1 MLIKNKQKMIKF
13 SSINDRITQLIDFKA
28 NKNQKKFAEMIDF
41 APQVISNIV
50 SGRKSKPSFD
60 VLNAISSSFVDI
72 NPEWL
77 LTGEG
82 EMLKSDNLS
91 VATQTHNP
99 NEGIPLIPTEAMRGV
114 ASGEISILELNCERY
129 VIPMFKDADFLIPVK
144 GSSMYPKYNS
154 GDVVACKRVPMQDI
168 FFQWNK
174 VYVLDTNQGAII
186 KRVAKSEQEGCIK
199 IVSDNPSYEPFDLQ
213 LSQIYS
219 IAIVVGVVRQE

>member
-1 MLIKNKQKMIKF
+1 MINF
-13 SSINDRITQLIDFKA
+13 SNINDRITQLIDFKA

-60 VLNAISSSFVDI
+60 VLNAISSTFVDI
-72 NPEWL
+72 NNEWL
-77 LTGEG
+77 LTGKG
-82 EMLKSDNLS
+82 EMLKEKSNLPIAVKTYS
-91 VATQTHNP
+91 P
-99 NEGIPLIPTEAMRGV
+99 DMGIPLIPTEAMGGI
-114 ASGEISILELNCERY
+114 ASGEVSILELDCERY

-144 GSSMYPKYNS
+144 GSSMIPKYNS

-199 IVSDNPSYEPFDLQ
+199 IVSENPNYEPFDLH

-219 IAIVVGVVRQE
+219 IAIVIGVVRQE

>member
-1 MLIKNKQKMIKF
+1 MIRKRILQFIEYKGDTKYKFYQKTGF
-13 SSINDRITQLIDFKA
+13 A
-28 NKNQKKFAEMIDF
+28 NGFLDKEG
-41 APQVISNIV
+41 NIG
-50 SGRKSKPSFD
+50 SDKCEKICYEYPDLS
-60 VLNAISSSFVDI
+60 L
-72 NPEWL
+72 EWL
-77 LTGEG
+77 ITGKG
-82 EMLKSDNLS
+82 EMLKSDNLP
-91 VATQTHNP
+91 TITPTNNP
-99 NEGIPLIPTEAMRGV
+99 NEGIPLIPTEAMAGV
-114 ASGEISILELNCERY
+114 SRGEISILELDCERY

-186 KRVAKSEQEGCIK
+186 KRVAKSEQEGSIK
-199 IVSDNPSYEPFDLQ
+199 IISDNPSYEPFDLQ